1 MTEFRSLREPG
12 TLLEF
17 VGKLREGIYLTN
29 AGGEI
34 LDANPAFLAMFGVAS
49 LEEIARYGAHE
60 LFVDPSVRE
69 RELALLTSEG
79 AVREFEFDLRRPD
92 GEVRTVLD
100 TCTVVR
106 SPGSGELRFLGV
118 LVDITDRKRAE
129 RARAESETSFRKL
142 IEQSADA
149 IYVIQDDRL
158 VLVNTAW
165 ERMFGYSAAEAT
177 SPGFTFWR
185 VIAPSSVSLVEER
198 VRRREAGQPVEP
210 RYELQGITKD
220 GRVID
225 LETSIADIE
234 WQGRPA
240 VQGIY
245 RDVSGRKRA
254 SEALGRTL
262 SLLTATLESTADGI
276 LVVDRDG
283 RIVSFNRKFAE
294 LWRLPPQLY
303 GTRDR
308 ALLLEHACRQ
318 VVEPERFL
326 ARLRELDASPELV
339 SMDVIEFTD
348 GRVFERY
355 SQPQR
360 VGNVVAG
367 RVSSFRDVTQRTR
380 AERELRTSHRL
391 INAVIDGT
399 ADPIFVKDLE
409 GRYLMVNQAFV
420 DFAKRSREVIVGRF
434 DVELFDPEEAARYG
448 ETDARVLA
456 TGLPL
461 VFESSGIVAGE
472 KRIHLVTKS
481 VFRDEA
487 GRIAGVVGVARDITE
502 RKQAE
507 EQLLH
512 DAFHDA
518 LTGLPNRALFT
529 EELRLALDRGK
540 RRRDYRFAVLFLDL
554 DQFKVVNDS
563 LGHLVGD
570 RLLVAMAQRLQK
582 CLRPGDRVARLGGDE
597 FTILLDEIGDVDAAE
612 RIAERI
618 QAELAEPFDL
628 DGHEV
633 FTSAS
638 IGIALSTAGYDQP
651 EQMLRDA
658 DLAMYRAKALGR
670 NRVEQFDHGMR
681 ADAVARL
688 RLETDLRHALERG
701 EFRLLYQPIVSQASG
716 RTVGFE
722 ALLRWQH
729 PTRGLLLPDEFLR
742 VSEENNLMVPMGGW
756 VLEQACRQL
765 GTWLAAYP
773 DREKLGVSVNLST
786 KQLLQPELAGEIR
799 RVLKQTGVPA
809 HKLKLEVTEDV
820 VMERAEAAAAVLEQ
834 LKAMDVRVYLD
845 DFGTGYSSLSYLRRF
860 PLDALKIDR
869 FFVSRMEDP
878 ENLEIVRAI
887 ITLARNLRLRV
898 IAEGVETPA
907 QAAQLRA
914 LECEYLQGHLFA
926 GPLTPEAAG
935 ELLERETQRQVAA
948 G

>member
-49 LEEIARYGAHE
+49 LEEIARYGARE
-60 LFVDPSVRE
+60 LFVDRSARE
-69 RELALLTSEG
+69 RELALLTREG

-100 TCTVVR
+100 TCTMVR
-106 SPGSGELRFLGV
+106 APGSGELRFLGV
-118 LVDITDRKRAE
+118 LVDITD
-129 RARAESETSFRKL
+129 
-142 IEQSADA
+142 
-149 IYVIQDDRL
+149 
-158 VLVNTAW
+158 
-165 ERMFGYSAAEAT
+165 
-177 SPGFTFWR
+177 
-185 VIAPSSVSLVEER
+185 
-198 VRRREAGQPVEP
+198 
-210 RYELQGITKD
+210 
-220 GRVID
+220 
-225 LETSIADIE
+225 
-234 WQGRPA
+234 
-240 VQGIY
+240 
-245 RDVSGRKRA
+245 RKRA

-294 LWRLPPQLY
+294 MWRLPPELH

-308 ALLLEHACRQ
+308 AWLLEHASRL

-326 ARLRELDASPELV
+326 ARLRELDASPEVV

-360 VGNVVAG
+360 VGNVVVG

-380 AERELRTSHRL
+380 AERELRSSHRM
-391 INAVIDGT
+391 ISAVIDGT
-399 ADPIFVKDLE
+399 PDPIFVKDLE
-409 GRYLMVNQAFV
+409 GRYLLVNQAFV
-420 DFAKRSREVIVGRF
+420 EFAKLSREGIVGKV
-434 DVELFDPEEAARYG
+434 DAELFEEEEAARFR

-461 VFESSGIVAGE
+461 VFESSAVVAGE
-472 KRIHLVTKS
+472 RRIHLVTKS

-612 RIAERI
+612 RIAERV
-618 QAELAEPFDL
+618 QAELAAPFDL
-628 DGHEV
+628 EGHEV

-638 IGIALSTAGYDQP
+638 IGIALSTAGYDEP
-651 EQMLRDA
+651 EHMLRDA

-681 ADAVARL
+681 EGAVARL

-729 PTRGLLLPDEFLR
+729 PTRGLLLPDQFLR
-742 VSEENNLMVPMGGW
+742 VSEETGLMVVVGGW

-765 GTWLAAYP
+765 ATWLAAYP
-773 DREKLGVSVNLST
+773 DREKLGVSVNVSA

-820 VMERAEAAAAVLEQ
+820 VMERAEAAAVVLEQ
-834 LKAMDVRVYLD
+834 LKAMEVRVYLD

-887 ITLARNLRLRV
+887 VTLARNLGLRV

-907 QAAQLRA
+907 QAAQLRV
-914 LECEYLQGHLFA
+914 LECEYLQGHLFS

-935 ELLERETQRQVAA
+935 ELLERETHPSISFVTNSA
-948 G
+948 GE